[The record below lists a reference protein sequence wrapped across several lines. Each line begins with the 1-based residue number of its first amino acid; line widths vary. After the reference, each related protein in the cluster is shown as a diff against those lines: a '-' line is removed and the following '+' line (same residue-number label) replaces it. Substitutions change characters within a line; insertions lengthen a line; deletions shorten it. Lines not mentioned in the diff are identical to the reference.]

1 MEDASFNEKED
12 TANSSFT
19 ELTTSICL
27 TSDESSEKASSV
39 IEADQP
45 PPRKKDPNRP
55 RYTLKE
61 MQSLLE
67 ERNMY
72 KIKMMA
78 MEEELQLYKEGYVI
92 YSRFIL
98 LLFV

>member
-1 MEDASFNEKED
+1 MEDASYNEQED
-12 TANSSFT
+12 TVNSSFA

-39 IEADQP
+39 VEADQP
-45 PPRKKDPNRP
+45 PPKKKDPNRP

-67 ERNMY
+67 ERNTY
-72 KIKMMA
+72 KIQMMA
-78 MEEELQLYKEGYVI
+78 MEEELLLYKEGYV
-92 YSRFIL
+92 SLSWLVFTNE
-98 LLFV
+98 